1 MTSITF
7 DTLAYSK
14 KLTKLGFTQK
24 QAEGFARL
32 AREQNEVN
40 NAELQKLKA
49 EIVEGV
55 QAKLNTRDKP
65 DDSERSKLATKSDV
79 ADVRL
84 EVGKVRGE
92 VEKVCGEIEKLR
104 GETKSRETRLILWV
118 GGIIGTVFIGLVG
131 VMAKGFGWLGF

>member
-1 MTSITF
+1 MFIHPF

-14 KLTKLGFTQK
+14 KLMKSGFTQE
-24 QAEGFARL
+24 QAEGLALL
-32 AREQNEVN
+32 AREQYDVCQG
-40 NAELQKLKA
+40 ELQKLKA
-49 EIVEGV
+49 EIMEEIHARRSIRNRQDV
-55 QAKLNTRDKP
+55 
-65 DDSERSKLATKSDV
+65 SEQDMLATKSDV

-84 EVGKVRGE
+84 EVEKVR
-92 VEKVCGEIEKLR
+92 GEIEKLR